1 MLDLLIWL
9 LVLMLVFGIAYAIV
23 QLVAP
28 PPIRNYALGAVL
40 LILLI
45 VLIAALTGGVPT
57 PWRLGR

>member
-1 MLDLLIWL
+1 MIDLLIWL
-9 LVLMLVFGIAYAIV
+9 LVLLLVFGIAYAIV

-45 VLIAALTGGVPT
+45 VMLLALTGGIQS
-57 PWRLGR
+57 PWHLR